1 MRRTFIGS
9 LCFLVIAFTFVAC
22 GGGSGGGGDVSLTS
36 IAITPAN
43 PSIAIGATQQFTATG
58 NYSDGSTKDL
68 TASAMWLSSTIAV
81 ATINSTSG
89 LATAIAEGTST
100 ITASSTARTGS
111 TTLTVT
117 SGGGGGPGAFNLT
130 LPEDG
135 TASATITPSLWWNE
149 SSGAT
154 SYTVEIATSESF
166 GATDFVNQGGLTE
179 TYFAVPGSAGLSVG
193 VIYYWRVTAVNS
205 GGSTVATNAP
215 LWFSAPIPAG
225 SNASYVAVTPDGA
238 EALVTNNMNPGTV
251 SVVSLTTHAV
261 TSTIPVGMWPAGIA
275 VTPDGSKA
283 VVANS
288 VGTKTVSV
296 IDIASKT
303 ETRRCNTL
311 SAGDTLY
318 DIAVTPDNSTAIFAG
333 FAADNVTW
341 GLDIMDL
348 TSVACAGSIT
358 HFTITVDEG
367 PYSVAIT
374 PDGNSVLTTNGQLGT
389 TVQRA
394 DLNPLPPHNLQTI
407 SSTSSTFGIAITPDG
422 TTALVAPGEGNT
434 VKIISLA
441 TNTVTGTIDFASNPQ
456 FHNIAI
462 TPDGIRAVVVGDF
475 EVGILSLID
484 NTVLAR
490 YPVTGINVAVTP
502 DSSTALVTSTLGLKV
517 VRIP

>member
-1 MRRTFIGS
+1 MKIRN
-9 LCFLVIAFTFVAC
+9 LLVLGTIIAVALLGLASC
-22 GGGSGGGGDVSLTS
+22 GGGGGGGGGASLTS
-36 IAITPAN
+36 ITITPTN
-43 PSIAIGATQQFTATG
+43 PSIAIGANQQFMATG

-111 TTLTVT
+111 TTLTVG

-130 LPEDG
+130 QPEDG
-135 TASATITPSLWWNE
+135 TASATTTPALWWNE

-166 GATDFVNQGGLTE
+166 GATDVVNQTGLTE

-205 GGSTVATNAP
+205 SGSTVATNAP
-215 LWFSAPIPAG
+215 LWFSSPIPAG
-225 SNASYVAVTPDGA
+225 SNASFVAVTPDGA
-238 EALVTNNMNPGTV
+238 QALVTNNANPGTV
-251 SVVSLTTHAV
+251 SFVSLTTHAI
-261 TSTIPVGMWPAGIA
+261 TSTITVGLYPNGIA
-275 VTPDGSKA
+275 ITPDGSTA

-288 VGTKTVSV
+288 NGGTVSAIDIGAKTVTTWPTPCV
-296 IDIASKT
+296 
-303 ETRRCNTL
+303 
-311 SAGDTLY
+311 GDTFY
-318 DIAVTPDNSTAIFAG
+318 DIAVSPNGTMAYLGGLGASCTHPALYFMTIPGGAIG
-333 FAADNVTW
+333 
-341 GLDIMDL
+341 
-348 TSVACAGSIT
+348 TSVANQDG
-358 HFTITVDEG
+358 FG
-367 PYSVAIT
+367 VAVTPET
-374 PDGNSVLTTNGQLGT
+374 PDGKYILTTNGITGNT
-389 TVQRA
+389 INMATKA
-394 DLNPLPPHNLQTI
+394 GGALPAI
-407 SSTSSTFGIAITPDG
+407 SGTSSSFGVAVTPDG
-422 TTALVAPGEGNT
+422 TTALVTSGEGDT

-441 TNTVTGTIDFASNPQ
+441 TNTVTGTIDFASNQ
-456 FHNIAI
+456 QVHNIAI
-462 TPDGIRAVVVGDF
+462 TPDGIRAVVAGDF

-517 VRIP
+517 VKIP